1 MFMIGLCV
9 HNKPS
14 DFVARNSSSVA
25 SESRVAP
32 GAPPQRTG
40 KEANEFHGSGLRR
53 RSPTKVPTGFP
64 VSEEIRPVQ
73 APKRELFAG
82 REGANMV
89 PERRYAAECFGAGT
103 TGRIPTA
110 ADRPSWVGR

>member
-1 MFMIGLCV
+1 MNYFYMFMIGLCV

-53 RSPTKVPTGFP
+53 RRSPLKGSTGFLVP
-64 VSEEIRPVQ
+64 EEIRPIQ
-73 APKRELFAG
+73 DSKRELFAG

-89 PERRYAAECFGAGT
+89 
-103 TGRIPTA
+103 TGKALCCRVFWCRHNGEDP
-110 ADRPSWVGR
+110 DGC